1 MPSLKS
7 IQNKYMKRVLNIL
20 LVALIAVFTVTMT
33 QAQNVI
39 RNGNVFTQQSK
50 QKAEITKTK
59 YVYVDKDGVKYP
71 IYLSS
76 KGKAFIIK
84 VSKKTG
90 KEYRQYLPEITKQI
104 SL

>member
-1 MPSLKS
+1 
-7 IQNKYMKRVLNIL
+7 MKKFIYALGLVLL
-20 LVALIAVFTVTMT
+20 LGYTCLHV
-33 QAQNVI
+33 QAQNVT
-39 RNGNVFTQQSK
+39 RNGNTFTQQSK
-50 QKAEITKTK
+50 QKAEPTKTK

-84 VSKKTG
+84 ISKKTG

-104 SL
+104 ANEHR

>member
-1 MPSLKS
+1 
-7 IQNKYMKRVLNIL
+7 MKRILNIL
-20 LVALIAVFTVTMT
+20 LVALIAVFSPTISG
-33 QAQNVI
+33 QAQNVV
-39 RNGNVFTQQSK
+39 RNGNTFTQQSK

-84 VSKKTG
+84 ISKKTG

-104 SL
+104 ANEHR

>member
-1 MPSLKS
+1 M
-7 IQNKYMKRVLNIL
+7 KYILNIL
-20 LVALIAVFTVTMT
+20 LIALIAVFSPTISG

-76 KGKAFIIK
+76 KGKAFIVK

-90 KEYRQYLPEITKQI
+90 KEYKQYLPEITKQI
-104 SL
+104 ANNGYK

>member
-1 MPSLKS
+1 
-7 IQNKYMKRVLNIL
+7 MKRILNIL
-20 LVALIAVFTVTMT
+20 LVALIAVFSSTISG
-33 QAQNVI
+33 QAQNVV
-39 RNGNVFTQQSK
+39 RNGNTFTQQSK

-76 KGKAFIIK
+76 KDKAFIIK
-84 VSKKTG
+84 ISKKTG

-104 SL
+104 ANEHR